1 MHNGPFLS
9 QLGCQKE
16 VRKPKRKTPPDALSQ
31 TRRLIASLSSEME
44 EQQRFYLCA
53 AARGSWPR
61 GCVRGRRRSA
71 VVCTGGELRLHQGIV
86 AAAGFWGVV
95 KGLGVVGVIARQGRG
110 MPSGDPRAG
119 GHGHSAVKSH
129 SEGKRRASFI
139 YLCLKYLSVTRA
151 VL

>member
-1 MHNGPFLS
+1 MAQGTCTGKEKVRSRVHRWGTTSTSSHGGGGQF
-9 QLGCQKE
+9 LGCC
-16 VRKPKRKTPPDALSQ
+16 
-31 TRRLIASLSSEME
+31 E
-44 EQQRFYLCA
+44 E
-53 AARGSWPR
+53 P
-61 GCVRGRRRSA
+61 
-71 VVCTGGELRLHQGIV
+71 GGG
-86 AAAGFWGVV
+86 
-95 KGLGVVGVIARQGRG
+95 GVIARGGCG